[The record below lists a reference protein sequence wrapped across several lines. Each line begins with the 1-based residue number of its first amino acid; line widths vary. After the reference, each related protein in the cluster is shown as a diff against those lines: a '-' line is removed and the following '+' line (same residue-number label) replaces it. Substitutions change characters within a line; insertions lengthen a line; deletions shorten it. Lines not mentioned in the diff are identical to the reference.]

1 MTDVQREKECFV
13 QHELRDLLKAIDSNI
28 LTAEY
33 RVTPTGEEYVYITWF
48 RDEERDYTVKRN
60 VTGNSLIAITR
71 DVLEVV
77 E

>member
-13 QHELRDLLKAIDSNI
+13 RHELRDLLKAIDNNI

-48 RDEERDYTVKRN
+48 RDDDKDFTTKRN
-60 VTGNSLIAITR
+60 VTGNSLIALTR